1 MRFSTCSTPI
11 SDSMCPNTRSSRSPT
26 LAISSSSCFS
36 AIFRLRWLATVS
48 ASFDGSS
55 IWFSET
61 STSGAIFLL
70 SLMYCSNCETTVR
83 PSASSS
89 FDVGALIRHRL
100 DERLEVAVGVLEAD

>member
-1 MRFSTCSTPI
+1 
-11 SDSMCPNTRSSRSPT
+11 MCPNTRSSRSPT
-26 LAISSSSCFS
+26 LEISSSSCFS
-36 AIFRLRWLATVS
+36 AILRLRWLATVS

-89 FDVGALIRHRL
+89 LASPPWSGIASTN
-100 DERLEVAVGVLEAD
+100 ASK

>member
-11 SDSMCPNTRSSRSPT
+11 SDSMCPKTFSSRSLT
-26 LAISSSSCFS
+26 LTISSSSCFS
-36 AIFRLRWLATVS
+36 GIFRFRWLATVS

-61 STSGAIFLL
+61 STSGAIFLF
-70 SLMYCSNCETTVR
+70 SLMYCSNWVTTVR

-89 FDVGALIRHRL
+89 FASPT
-100 DERLEVAVGVLEAD
+100 